1 MSQYVVLD
9 QCLSL
14 LRYVSEG
21 DQVFHDDINKPVECL
36 RALSNLLRYFR
47 PDDPLVDELDNILKK
62 IPYVKTGD
70 IIMPDHHNLIVN
82 ALKKARDII
91 SRMEGYYISL
101 INRLL
106 ELAPWS
112 GLGFGY
118 GYGLPNLYFLP
129 LRSTTLLDL
138 GFDYGNPNLY
148 FLPLRSTTLLDIPS
162 ILSSPSTQLGLDL
175 I

>member
-14 LRYVSEG
+14 LRYVHEG
-21 DQVFHDDINKPVECL
+21 DEALHDDINKPVECL
-36 RALSNLLRYFR
+36 KALNSLFRYFR

-62 IPYVKTGD
+62 IPYVKSGD
-70 IIMPDHHNLIVN
+70 IIMPDHHNLIVD

-106 ELAPWS
+106 ELVPWS
-112 GLGFGY
+112 GLGLGY
-118 GYGLPNLYFLP
+118 GYGLPNLYFRP
-129 LRSTTLLDL
+129 LRT
-138 GFDYGNPNLY
+138 
-148 FLPLRSTTLLDIPS
+148 TTLLDIPS

>member
-21 DQVFHDDINKPVECL
+21 DQVFHDDINRKVECL
-36 RALSNLLRYFR
+36 KALNSLFRYFR
-47 PDDPLVDELDNILKK
+47 PDDPLVDELDNILSR

-70 IIMPDHHNLIVN
+70 IIMPDHHNLVVD

-91 SRMEGYYISL
+91 SRMEDYYISL
-101 INRLL
+101 INRFL
-106 ELAPWS
+106 ELIPWS
-112 GLGFGY
+112 GLGLGY
-118 GYGLPNLYFLP
+118 GYGLPNLYFRP
-129 LRSTTLLDL
+129 LI
-138 GFDYGNPNLY
+138 
-148 FLPLRSTTLLDIPS
+148 STTLLDIPL
-162 ILSSPSTQLGLDL
+162 ILSSPSTSLSLDL